1 MAQSLS
7 LHLPRFRAPA
17 VLTPRLASVVAAAGV
32 AAAAITWVITTTG
45 NDPSVGAAVVR
56 ASSVLLPTAVGLAI
70 WTHPPSQR
78 FGRLLV
84 AGGFV
89 TFLGALG
96 GADDEV
102 VYSVGRVASWLAEIT
117 LVYLV
122 LAFPSGWL
130 HSRIDR
136 VLVAGVVLIVAV
148 LFVPTVLVTDA
159 YPVPATWTTCT
170 EGCPGNAFQV
180 TGEPGWVGDVVLP
193 VREVLTSLLLLG
205 VTLRLLTRIATAT
218 TTMRRTLTPVLG
230 LAVVH
235 AVALPLGFSLRRAGD
250 ASEAVLTVTW
260 VLAVGVPVMA
270 LGFLVGAARWRLAV
284 GAGLYRLAP
293 KLQAGTDP
301 ETLRCAL
308 AEALDDPSIDLV
320 YRSDGRWLD
329 THGEWVTL
337 PAADSR
343 RAYTVI
349 SDGGSQVAAILH
361 DDALRD
367 HRDFVHAVGGLAL
380 VVLTNQ
386 RLRAQVEKALQEA
399 RRSRE
404 RILAVADEERR
415 RIERDLHDGAQQR
428 LVALRIKLELAS
440 ERSAQEHLPDAA
452 QLHQLSEDV
461 GDALDEVRSLAAGV
475 YPALLVDCG
484 LEEALRSAARR
495 SPLPTSVAAQGVGRF
510 PQQIEAAV
518 YFCCLEALQN
528 AAKHAEARS
537 VSIVVLYGDDLRFE
551 VRDDGRGFDVDHEV
565 FGHGLTNIH
574 DRLVA
579 VGGTLVVES
588 GAGRGTRIAG
598 TIPLTT
604 ASRRLER

>member
-1 MAQSLS
+1 
-7 LHLPRFRAPA
+7 
-17 VLTPRLASVVAAAGV
+17 
-32 AAAAITWVITTTG
+32 
-45 NDPSVGAAVVR
+45 
-56 ASSVLLPTAVGLAI
+56 VLLPAAVGLMI
-70 WTHPPSQR
+70 WARPPSQR

-89 TFLGALG
+89 TFLAALG
-96 GADDEV
+96 GSNDEV
-102 VYSVGRVASWLAEIT
+102 IYSVGRVANWLAEIT

-122 LAFPSGWL
+122 LAFPSGRL
-130 HSRIDR
+130 HSRTDR
-136 VLVAGVVLIVAV
+136 VLVSGVALVVLV
-148 LFVPTVLVTDA
+148 LFLPMTLLTDA

-180 TGEPGWVGDVVLP
+180 RPEPAWIGDVVVPL
-193 VREVLTSLLLLG
+193 REVLASLLFLA

-218 TTMRRTLTPVLG
+218 TAMRRTLTPVLA
-230 LAVVH
+230 LAAVH
-235 AVALPLGFSLRRAGD
+235 AVALPLGLTLRRAGD
-250 ASEAVLTVTW
+250 SSDAVLTVIW
-260 VLAVGVPVMA
+260 VMAVGVPVMA
-270 LGFLVGAARWRLAV
+270 LGFLVGAARWRMAV

-293 KLQAGTDP
+293 RLQAGTDP
-301 ETLRCAL
+301 ETLRSAL

-320 YRSDGRWLD
+320 YRGSNGRWID
-329 THGEWVTL
+329 THGEWAKL

-349 SDGGSQVAAILH
+349 SDGDSEVAAILH

-386 RLRAQVEKALQEA
+386 RLRAQVEKSLQEV
-399 RRSRE
+399 RGSRE
-404 RILAVADEERR
+404 RILAVADAERR

-428 LVALRIKLELAS
+428 LVALRIKLQMAS
-440 ERSAQEHLPDAA
+440 ERSVQEHLPDAA

-484 LEEALRSAARR
+484 LEEALRSIARR
-495 SPLPTSVAAQGVGRF
+495 SPLPASVAAQGVGRF
-510 PQQIEAAV
+510 PQPVEAAV

-537 VSIVVLYGDDLRFE
+537 VSIVVFNGDDLRFE
-551 VRDDGRGFDVDHEV
+551 VRDDGRGFDVDHQL

-588 GAGRGTRIAG
+588 RPGRGTRIAG
-598 TIPLTT
+598 TIPLTP
-604 ASRRLER
+604 AA

>member
-1 MAQSLS
+1 MGQTLP
-7 LHLPRFRAPA
+7 LHLPRFRTAA
-17 VLTPRLASVVAAAGV
+17 ELTPGLASVVAAAGL
-32 AAAAITWVITTTG
+32 AAAALTWLVTSTG
-45 NDPSVGAAVVR
+45 NDPSAGAAVVR
-56 ASSVLLPTAVGLAI
+56 AASVLLPTAVGLVI
-70 WTHPPSQR
+70 WTRPPSQR

-96 GADDEV
+96 GSNDEV
-102 VYSVGRVASWLAEIT
+102 VYSVGRVANWLAEIT

-130 HSRIDR
+130 HDRIDR
-136 VLVAGVVLIVAV
+136 VLVAGVALVVLV
-148 LFVPTVLVTDA
+148 LFVPTTLLTDA

-170 EGCPGNAFQV
+170 EGCPGNAFQLAH
-180 TGEPGWVGDVVLP
+180 EPAWIGDVVVPL
-193 VREVLTSLLLLG
+193 REALGSLLFLA

-218 TTMRRTLTPVLG
+218 TAMRRTLTPVLA

-235 AVALPLGFSLRRAGD
+235 AVALPLGFTLRRAGD
-250 ASEAVLTVTW
+250 ASDVVLTMIW
-260 VLAVGVPVMA
+260 VLAVGVPAMA
-270 LGFLVGAARWRLAV
+270 LGFLIGAARWRLAV

-293 KLQAGTDP
+293 RLHAGTDP
-301 ETLRCAL
+301 ETLRRAL
-308 AEALDDPSIDLV
+308 AEALDDPSVDLL
-320 YRSDGRWLD
+320 YRSSDGQWLD
-329 THGEWVTL
+329 TRARMVTL
-337 PAADSR
+337 PAADAE

-349 SDGGSQVAAILH
+349 SDGDSEVAAILH

-380 VVLTNQ
+380 VVLANQ
-386 RLRAQVEKALQEA
+386 RLTGQVEQSLQQA

-440 ERSAQEHLPDAA
+440 ERSVQEHLPDAD

-461 GDALDEVRSLAAGV
+461 GDALDEVRSLATGV

-484 LEEALRSAARR
+484 LEEALRSISRR
-495 SPLPTSVAAQGVGRF
+495 SPLPASVAAHGVGRF
-510 PQQIEAAV
+510 PQPVEAAV

-528 AAKHAEARS
+528 AAKHAEAGS
-537 VSIVVLYGDDLRFE
+537 VSIIVVHGEDLRFE
-551 VRDDGRGFDVDHEV
+551 VRDDGCGFDVDQEDL
-565 FGHGLTNIH
+565 GHGLTNIH

-579 VGGTLVVES
+579 VGGTLLVES
-588 GAGRGTRIAG
+588 RAGRGTRIAG
-598 TIPLTT
+598 TIPLETVD
-604 ASRRLER
+604 